1 MKRTRILTM
10 ASMIVLSFFLVTQ
23 GVALADNPATIPS
36 PPLGFPN
43 SRTIMVFDKGLD
55 THILSIDRYTEV
67 TWINDSN
74 SPIKIEFGQ
83 GPNCREI
90 SAAAFPALGIRM
102 QPDKCFITS
111 VIPPKGTLRF
121 RFQEFGDYKY
131 KVEYVGKSEVD
142 HGELKVF

>member
-1 MKRTRILTM
+1 MKRIQILTPARM
-10 ASMIVLSFFLVTQ
+10 FVLSFILVTQ
-23 GVALADNPATIPS
+23 GMALAQSFQIPR
-36 PPLGFPN
+36 LFP
-43 SRTIMVFDKGLD
+43 SRMIMIFDKGID
-55 THILSIDRYTEV
+55 AHVLSIDRFTEV

-74 SPIKIEFGQ
+74 STIKIEFGK
-83 GPNCREI
+83 GPNCTQI
-90 SAAAFPALGIRM
+90 STAAFPAIGIRM

-111 VIPPKGTLRF
+111 SISPKGTLRF

>member
-1 MKRTRILTM
+1 MKSTQILTM
-10 ASMIVLSFFLVTQ
+10 ASMFVLSFFLVTQ
-23 GVALADNPATIPS
+23 NLALAESFQIPR
-36 PPLGFPN
+36 LFPTP
-43 SRTIMVFDKGLD
+43 RMIMIFDKGLD

-83 GPNCREI
+83 GPNCKEVT
-90 SAAAFPALGIRM
+90 AAAFPALGIRM
-102 QPDKCFITS
+102 QPDRCFLTNS
-111 VIPPKGTLRF
+111 IPPKGTLRF

-131 KVEYVGKSEVD
+131 KVEYVGKNEVD

>member
-1 MKRTRILTM
+1 MERTRILTM
-10 ASMIVLSFFLVTQ
+10 ASMIFLCFFLVTQ
-23 GVALADNPATIPS
+23 GVALADNFEIPRLL
-36 PPLGFPN
+36 PTP
-43 SRTIMVFDKGLD
+43 RMIMIFDRGLD

-74 SPIKIEFGQ
+74 NPIKIEFGK

-102 QPDKCFITS
+102 QADKCFVTS

-121 RFQEFGDYKY
+121 RFEEFGDYKY
-131 KVEYVGKSEVD
+131 KVEYLDKNQVD
-142 HGELKVF
+142 QGQLKVF